1 MKPMLLVLLLSLSA
15 CGASLPSWQGS
26 AGLADPHLGQVWVTA
41 EQRWITPQALVERL
55 APAPYVVVGEQH
67 DNPDHHALQLW
78 LLQRLQA
85 ARPQRSLLLEMLQPA
100 QQARVAALKGT
111 SLPGDA
117 ALQEQLDWQ
126 PGWDWAM
133 YGPLVRWGLDVPA
146 QLLAANLDGDTMMAL
161 YRRPPPLSPRY
172 SAEALRRLRDTIEAS
187 HCGRIDEQQVTA
199 MLAIQQARDQA
210 MAAALANAPTPALLL
225 AGNYH
230 ARRDLGMPVHW
241 PQASAAPV
249 IVQLQGGSAGALP
262 GAQQTDYLWLTPAT
276 PDRDYCADW
285 ESD

>member
-26 AGLADPHLGQVWVTA
+26 EGLADPHLGQVWVTA

-146 QLLAANLDGDTMMAL
+146 QLLAAN
-161 YRRPPPLSPRY
+161 
-172 SAEALRRLRDTIEAS
+172 RRLRDTIEAS

-249 IVQLQGGSAGALP
+249 IVQLQGVSAGALP

-276 PDRDYCADW
+276 PERDYCADW

>member
-26 AGLADPHLGQVWVTA
+26 EGLADPHLGQVWVTA

-249 IVQLQGGSAGALP
+249 IVQLQGVSAGALP

-276 PDRDYCADW
+276 PERDYCADW

>member
-100 QQARVAALKGT
+100 QQARVATLKGT

-276 PDRDYCADW
+276 PERDYCADW

>member
-1 MKPMLLVLLLSLSA
+1 MKLMLLVLLLSLSA
-15 CGASLPSWQGS
+15 CSAPLPSWQGS
-26 AGLADPHLGQVWVTA
+26 EGLADPHLGQVWVTA

-67 DNPDHHALQLW
+67 DNPDHHSLQLW

-85 ARPQRSLLLEMLQPA
+85 VRPQQSLLLEMLQPA
-100 QQARVAALKGT
+100 QQARVAALKET

-117 ALQEQLDWQ
+117 ELQQQLDWQ

-146 QLLAANLDGDTMMAL
+146 QLQAANLDRDTMMAL
-161 YRRPPPLSPRY
+161 YRSPPPLSPRY
-172 SAEALRRLRDTIEAS
+172 SAEARQQLADTIEAS
-187 HCGRIDEQQVTA
+187 HCGRIKDQQVTA

-241 PQASAAPV
+241 PQASVAPV
-249 IVQLQGGSAGALP
+249 IVQLQGVSAGTLP
-262 GAQQTDYLWLTPAT
+262 GPQQTDYLWLTPAT
-276 PDRDYCADW
+276 PERDYCADW

>member
-276 PDRDYCADW
+276 PERDYCADW